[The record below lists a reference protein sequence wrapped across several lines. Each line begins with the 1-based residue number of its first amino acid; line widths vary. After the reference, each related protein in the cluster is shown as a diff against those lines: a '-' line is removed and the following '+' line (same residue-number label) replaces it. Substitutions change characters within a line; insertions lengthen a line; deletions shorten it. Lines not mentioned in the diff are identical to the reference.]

1 MKITIAFYKGKG
13 TFVNAIVR
21 WWTKSIYS
29 HAEMILPDNLSWIS
43 ISPSFNSKIMRRINL
58 DMDKSQ
64 WDFVGIDIT
73 EEQYAVILDFFEETK
88 GQRYDWVGMLLS
100 QFLPCRIKHRER
112 WYCSEWIAYALR
124 IACVFDWRKMK
135 IYDRQDLS
143 PAALHELIKN
153 CQA

>member
-64 WDFVGIDIT
+64 WDFVRIDIT